1 MRNRSSRVRAA
12 LDDVVIVDDVN
23 NVGVNTVD
31 DGDDGNK
38 RFDIVMIKESAQN
51 NSFSREGEEK
61 SEGERG

>member
-1 MRNRSSRVRAA
+1 MDV
-12 LDDVVIVDDVN
+12 VVIVDDVN

-31 DGDDGNK
+31 DGNGDDGNK

-61 SEGERG
+61 LGGERG